1 MLTELSCIAKL
12 YIPSHRDRDL
22 HMKNLN
28 RFQFIGNLTK
38 DTELRYTAKNTPI
51 AIFDIAVNGGYK
63 EQESGEVKEYTDFFR
78 IKVWGKAA
86 ENAAKFLG
94 KGSQVFVEGSMR
106 NTQYESN
113 GQKVYGIDYITEN
126 IQYLNTKSPASS
138 PAAAGNEN

>member
-1 MLTELSCIAKL
+1 
-12 YIPSHRDRDL
+12 
-22 HMKNLN
+22 MKNLN

-38 DTELRYTAKNTPI
+38 DTELRHTAKNTPI

-63 EQESGEVKEYTDFFR
+63 EQESGEIKEYTDFFR

-113 GQKVYGIDYITEN
+113 GQKVYGTDYITEN
-126 IQYLNTKSPASS
+126 IQYLNTKPPTNSPE
-138 PAAAGNEN
+138 AAGNEN

>member
-1 MLTELSCIAKL
+1 
-12 YIPSHRDRDL
+12 
-22 HMKNLN
+22 MKNLN
-28 RFQFIGNLTK
+28 RFQFIGNLKK
-38 DTELRYTAKNTPI
+38 DTELRYTAKSTPI
-51 AIFDIAVNGGYK
+51 AIFDIAVNGSYK

-113 GQKVYGIDYITEN
+113 GQKVYGIDYIAEN

>member
-1 MLTELSCIAKL
+1 
-12 YIPSHRDRDL
+12 
-22 HMKNLN
+22 MKNLN

-38 DTELRYTAKNTPI
+38 DTELRHTAKSTPI
-51 AIFDIAVNGGYK
+51 AIFDIAVNGSYK
-63 EQESGEVKEYTDFFR
+63 DQETGEIKEYTDFFR

-113 GQKVYGIDYITEN
+113 GQKVYGIDYIAEN
-126 IQYLNTKSPASS
+126 IQYLNIKSPASS
-138 PAAAGNEN
+138 SAVAGKKTD

>member
-1 MLTELSCIAKL
+1 
-12 YIPSHRDRDL
+12 
-22 HMKNLN
+22 MKNLN

-38 DTELRYTAKNTPI
+38 DTELRYTAKSTPI
-51 AIFDIAVNGGYK
+51 AIFDIAVNGSYK

-86 ENAAKFLG
+86 ENVAKFLG

-113 GQKVYGIDYITEN
+113 GQKVYGIDYIAEN

>member
-1 MLTELSCIAKL
+1 
-12 YIPSHRDRDL
+12 
-22 HMKNLN
+22 MKNLN

-38 DTELRYTAKNTPI
+38 DTELRYTAKSTPV
-51 AIFDIAVNGGYK
+51 AIFDIAINGSYK
-63 EQESGEVKEYTDFFR
+63 EQESGEIKEYTDYFR
-78 IKVWGKAA
+78 IKVWAKAA

-94 KGSQVFVEGSMR
+94 KGSQVFVEGTMR

-113 GQKVYGIDYITEN
+113 GQKVYGIDYIAEN

>member
-1 MLTELSCIAKL
+1 
-12 YIPSHRDRDL
+12 
-22 HMKNLN
+22 MKNLN

-38 DTELRYTAKNTPI
+38 DTELRYTAKSTPI
-51 AIFDIAVNGGYK
+51 AFFDIAVNGSYK
-63 EQESGEVKEYTDFFR
+63 ELETGEVKEYTDFFR

-113 GQKVYGIDYITEN
+113 GQKVYGIDYIAEN
-126 IQYLNTKSPASS
+126 IQYLNIKSPASS
-138 PAAAGNEN
+138 PATAGKKTD